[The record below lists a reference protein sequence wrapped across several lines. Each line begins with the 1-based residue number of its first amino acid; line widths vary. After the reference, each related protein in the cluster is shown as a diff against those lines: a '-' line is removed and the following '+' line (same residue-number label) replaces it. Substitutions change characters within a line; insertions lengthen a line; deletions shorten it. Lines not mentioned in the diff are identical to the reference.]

1 MFCFFN
7 SLCFE
12 TRRSSNIM
20 MNIISYTIIFL
31 PLVIGMTIATIYS
44 NKLEE
49 DKYKNLKKPAYN
61 PPNYVFGIVLTIIY
75 LLVGIAYN
83 YALYDWICIPDKISK
98 CGTTIY
104 FKDFTYWVIPILAL
118 VFNFLYIPVFF
129 GENGLF
135 NSLIIIILSLV
146 FAILTLIQFY
156 SQSNVKFTNINII
169 TLAYIAYIIWL
180 SFMTYL
186 SYNIYTL
193 NVV

>member
-1 MFCFFN
+1 MFCFFDN
-7 SLCFE
+7 YLCCK
-12 TRRSSNIM
+12 TRRVSDIVRGM
-20 MNIISYTIIFL
+20 ISYTIIFL

-44 NKLEE
+44 KKLEE

-83 YALYDWICIPDKISK
+83 YALYDSNCIPNKISK

-104 FKDFTYWVIPILAL
+104 FKGFKYWLIPILAL

-156 SQSNVKFTNINII
+156 SQSNVRFSKII
-169 TLAYIAYIIWL
+169 TFVFIAYIIWL
-180 SFMTYL
+180 CFLTYL
-186 SYNIYTL
+186 SYHIYAL
-193 NVV
+193 NVLE